1 MTDKMREE
9 FEAWF
14 KSFADIDV
22 LFDDGGQAFAIDPP
36 ITYGDKIVNTTVDG
50 EWKSWKASR
59 AALCVELPSRISD
72 DSDKW
77 SVGYDFGV
85 DMAADALDSAGVR
98 YK

>member
-9 FEAWF
+9 FELA
-14 KSFADIDV
+14 V
-22 LFDDGGQAFAIDPP
+22 LKGELLPCSSVSRSGDDGE
-36 ITYGDKIVNTTVDG
+36 YSSVLTTVA
-50 EWKSWKASR
+50 WVSWQASR

-85 DMAADALDSAGVR
+85 DAAADSLDSVGVH
-98 YK
+98 YKWQA